1 MAEVLFYHLTETPL
15 EAALPQMLQASLTRG
30 WRVCV
35 RFGTPE
41 RAEWM
46 NGVLWTFSDE
56 SFLPHGGPRDPGAAG
71 QPVYLTAGGEVPNG
85 ANVLMLAD
93 GAAAD
98 VAALGGYERACVL
111 FDARDAAAV
120 QDARGRWKEVTA
132 AGLKAVY
139 WKQEGGKWLKAAESG

>member
-35 RFGTPE
+35 RFGSAE

-46 NGVLWTFSDE
+46 NGALWTYADD
-56 SFLPHGGPRDPGAAG
+56 SFLPHGGPRDGDPAG
-71 QPVYLTAGGEVPNG
+71 QPVYLTAGEEVPNG

-93 GAAAD
+93 GAAAE
-98 VAALGGYERACVL
+98 VASLGTYERACIL
-111 FDARDAAAV
+111 FDARDPAAV
-120 QDARGRWKEVTA
+120 QDARGRWKEVTG